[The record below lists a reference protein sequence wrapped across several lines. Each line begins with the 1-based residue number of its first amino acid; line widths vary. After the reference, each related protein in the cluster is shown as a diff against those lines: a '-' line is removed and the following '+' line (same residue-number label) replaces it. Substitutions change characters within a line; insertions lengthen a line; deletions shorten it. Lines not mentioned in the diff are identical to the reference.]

1 MFFYSATT
9 NGFYLK
15 DPKNLPDVVEVSDN
29 VYKELFIGQGQG
41 KVISPDS
48 AGYPVLKYPQQDLED
63 AELMEALWVKSE
75 IDRAREE
82 LEKVQDSD
90 PKAIGSVSDWRV
102 YRKALRQWSENGN
115 FPNKEFRPKAP
126 DAI

>member
-29 VYKELFIGQGQG
+29 VYKELFIGQSKG
-41 KVISPDS
+41 KVITSDS
-48 AGYPVLKYPQQDLED
+48 NGYPILTEPQQDLED

-75 IDRAREE
+75 ISRVREG

-90 PKAIGSVSDWRV
+90 PNAKGSVSEWRS
-102 YRKALRQWSENGN
+102 YRKALRAWPENIN

-126 DAI
+126 DAE